1 MKPSPNTA
9 DASGATVRRVPD
21 RRPAPIALDVGLL
34 KRVASAA
41 ILAPVTLVLVYLGG
55 WPYAAFV
62 ATVGVLMA
70 WEWGRMQPRDPD
82 GHAPGIMASWL
93 AGISTVIAVAIAGL
107 GQAGLALALIV
118 IAAATCA
125 LLARRLRASRFAASV
140 GVLYLGLPTV
150 AMVWL
155 RAQSEIGL
163 PLTVVLLALIWA
175 TDIFAYLVGRQVGGP
190 RLAPRISPRKTW
202 SGLAGGVVGASAVG
216 FGAIAL
222 LTEHGSL
229 WAAVLMAGVIAVVAQ
244 IGDLFES
251 AIKRRSGCKDSSDLI
266 PGHGGVLD
274 RLDGLLFAAPFAA
287 VILTLFGR
295 SALPW

>member
-1 MKPSPNTA
+1 M
-9 DASGATVRRVPD
+9 
-21 RRPAPIALDVGLL
+21 
-34 KRVASAA
+34 
-41 ILAPVTLVLVYLGG
+41 
-55 WPYAAFV
+55 
-62 ATVGVLMA
+62 
-70 WEWGRMQPRDPD
+70 
-82 GHAPGIMASWL
+82 
-93 AGISTVIAVAIAGL
+93 
-107 GQAGLALALIV
+107 
-118 IAAATCA
+118 
-125 LLARRLRASRFAASV
+125 
-140 GVLYLGLPTV
+140 
-150 AMVWL
+150 
-155 RAQSEIGL
+155 
-163 PLTVVLLALIWA
+163 
-175 TDIFAYLVGRQVGGP
+175 
-190 RLAPRISPRKTW
+190 APRISPRKTW
-202 SGLAGGVVGASAVG
+202 SGLAGGVIGAAAVG